1 MSYLIDFFVNT
12 LYNYMYGYLEIL
24 QVFLLHES
32 LIALPESVDY
42 LKNEIAKI
50 CELWFHKNFPAKD
63 KLNFNVLIYLLQR
76 TVLPTGTV
84 SMLFKYLFAYQLI
97 LFNI

>member
-1 MSYLIDFFVNT
+1 MDMYLA
-12 LYNYMYGYLEIL
+12 IL

-84 SMLFKYLFAYQLI
+84 SILFKHLFAYQLI
-97 LFNI
+97 SYFLLIYVYLYSIQC

>member
-1 MSYLIDFFVNT
+1 MSYLIDFVVHMIT
-12 LYNYMYGYLEIL
+12 YTCGYLEIL

-32 LIALPESVDY
+32 LVALPESVDH

-63 KLNFNVLIYLLQR
+63 KLNVNVLIYLLQR

-84 SMLFKYLFAYQLI
+84 SIFKYLIA
-97 LFNI
+97 